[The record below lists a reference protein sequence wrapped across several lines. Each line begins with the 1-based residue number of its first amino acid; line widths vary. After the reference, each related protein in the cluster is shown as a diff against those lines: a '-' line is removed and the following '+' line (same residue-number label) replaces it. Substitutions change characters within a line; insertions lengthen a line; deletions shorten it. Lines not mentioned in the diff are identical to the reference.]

1 MFEFKGFTQKANR
14 ALNLAVEAA
23 QNMGHRYVGTEHV
36 LYGLAAEGSGVAAA
50 ALEQCGISAQ
60 SIQSKIAA
68 TSGTGAQTRLSA
80 DAFTPRTKRV
90 LQTAAYISAKMGQS
104 YVGTEHL
111 LLALIS
117 DGDSYADEDVQAII
131 DEMYE
136 RVERDFK

>member
-60 SIQSKIAA
+60 TIQSKMMTPIGDEVDQNVDDAE
-68 TSGTGAQTRLSA
+68 AQQSKVTFVTVPML
-80 DAFTPRTKRV
+80 KRETTV
-90 LQTAAYISAKMGQS
+90 ELAY
-104 YVGTEHL
+104 
-111 LLALIS
+111 
-117 DGDSYADEDVQAII
+117 DEVVRED
-131 DEMYE
+131 
-136 RVERDFK
+136 

>member
-60 SIQSKIAA
+60 SIQS
-68 TSGTGAQTRLSA
+68 T
-80 DAFTPRTKRV
+80 V
-90 LQTAAYISAKMGQS
+90 HYIQLYIISSKQSAKASG
-104 YVGTEHL
+104 
-111 LLALIS
+111 
-117 DGDSYADEDVQAII
+117 
-131 DEMYE
+131 
-136 RVERDFK
+136 